1 MRILLDTHIL
11 LWSIAGDE
19 RLPAAAASIILDP
32 DNWICYSPISVWEV
46 AIMHEKHP
54 RQLILNEEQLVHY
67 CQEAGY
73 VRVDLSDRHVLNLGT
88 LRYKEGMPPH
98 SDPFDRMLIAQAKAD
113 GMLLLT
119 HDQRLSGYEERCVFT
134 V

>member
-11 LWSIAGDE
+11 LWSIAGDS
-19 RLPAAAASIILDP
+19 RLPAAAADIILDP

-46 AIMHEKHP
+46 AIKQGKHP
-54 RQLILNEEQLVHY
+54 EQLMLNEEQLVHY
-67 CQEAGY
+67 CHEAGY
-73 VRVDLSDRHVLNLGT
+73 IRVDLSDRHVLQLGT
-88 LRYKEGMPPH
+88 LQYKEGEHPH

-113 GMLLLT
+113 DMLLLT
-119 HDQRLSGYEERCVFT
+119 HDKRLSGYGERCVFT